1 MQLIGRLAAEPELTA
16 TATGKEL
23 VRYALG
29 VSTGPK
35 SGETGERATS
45 WFRVVSFQE
54 GPQRDL
60 LVGLPKGAL
69 IYVEAEARM
78 DTFETDDGKKQS
90 RLNLIQRTFET
101 LSRPQ
106 PRDDLTGA
114 ESDRSVVEEPLS
126 GLGAS

>member
-1 MQLIGRLAAEPELTA
+1 MSKDHELTPS
-16 TATGKEL
+16 
-23 VRYALG
+23 
-29 VSTGPK
+29 ST
-35 SGETGERATS
+35 R
-45 WFRVVSFQE
+45 
-54 GPQRDL
+54 
-60 LVGLPKGAL
+60 AL

>member
-60 LVGLPKGAL
+60 LVGLPKGEKGEGREKSE
-69 IYVEAEARM
+69 VFGSGSEA
-78 DTFETDDGKKQS
+78 
-90 RLNLIQRTFET
+90 
-101 LSRPQ
+101 
-106 PRDDLTGA
+106 
-114 ESDRSVVEEPLS
+114 
-126 GLGAS
+126 